1 MKIVWICTF
10 SNTEKRSHLSLWKPY
25 FGEYGQWIPNLLK
38 GFHEHLGKLE
48 LHVISVEPWMKKTYQ
63 TWKADGIT
71 YHCIP
76 EAFPVLHRAWPG
88 FLPVD
93 VWTKYRTNSARI
105 EKIVDGIKPDLVHL
119 FGAENPH
126 YSASILELKDR
137 YPTLI
142 DIQGFGFREPYFP
155 VSSRKS
161 LRLLIENRILQEC
174 KNFCGEYESKDVVK
188 VFNRSAKFFP
198 HYYPVNEQLAHDV
211 KSRNGEKKYDLLFVG
226 RMQPQKGI
234 LDFLKM
240 VDAVRKKV
248 PHVRAAAVGTIKE
261 YPPAQQLLEKLNLSE
276 TVEFLNRFPTQEG
289 LFECYC
295 MSRIFV
301 VPTYNDCYPST
312 IRESA
317 FLGTPVLAYSTGGI
331 PYSNQNGRENIVLV
345 PTGQWEEMSE
355 KACEILRNPEYQ
367 KQLSANLGQLAEEEF
382 ALEVNVKRICDAYEA
397 VLKQ

>member
-1 MKIVWICTF
+1 
-10 SNTEKRSHLSLWKPY
+10 
-25 FGEYGQWIPNLLK
+25 
-38 GFHEHLGKLE
+38 
-48 LHVISVEPWMKKTYQ
+48 MKKTYQ